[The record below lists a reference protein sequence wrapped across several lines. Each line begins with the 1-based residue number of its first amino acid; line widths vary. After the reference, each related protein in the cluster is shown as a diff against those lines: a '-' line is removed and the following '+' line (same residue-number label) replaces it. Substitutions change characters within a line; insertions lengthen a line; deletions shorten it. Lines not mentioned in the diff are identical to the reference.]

1 MRRIATTK
9 LLFTLGGVRAAMST
23 TASADSARDIVTFG
37 GQNIG
42 HVIVDTNANHTTIDY
57 AVKNNGA
64 RSPGH
69 REVAAATPKRARRS
83 SIPFHIR
90 VLSEQ
95 LEGAQRIGVVQPTDF
110 VGQFFADQS
119 RDLRIV

>member
-23 TASADSARDIVTFG
+23 TASADSAPDIVTFG

-57 AVKNNGA
+57 AVKNNGG

-69 REVAAATPKRARRS
+69 RSPGFIVSLAMQPSRMESAHPEITAPEISKKIVVIRGHAS
-83 SIPFHIR
+83 SKN
-90 VLSEQ
+90 
-95 LEGAQRIGVVQPTDF
+95 
-110 VGQFFADQS
+110 
-119 RDLRIV
+119 